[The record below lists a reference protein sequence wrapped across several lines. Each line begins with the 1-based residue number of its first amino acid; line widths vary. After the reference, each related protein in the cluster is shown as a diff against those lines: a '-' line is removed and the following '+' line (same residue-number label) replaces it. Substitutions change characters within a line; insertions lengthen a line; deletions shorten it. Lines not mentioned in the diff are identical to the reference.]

1 MATYRRYGLTG
12 GASGALDALDGTN
25 LTSADAAITLGT
37 DDKLYIHKLNPS
49 SGAAESSPDI
59 ISPNTNAGNKRW
71 ILCQIYGAVPG
82 VTDVTA
88 TSPVVSSGG
97 NTPAISIPAATNAAN
112 GYMTKEMVQA
122 VEANN
127 AKVTNATHTGDVT
140 GATGLTIAAK
150 AVTLAKMDDMATA
163 SLIYR
168 KTAGAGTPEVN
179 TLATLKTD
187 LGLSG
192 TNSGDSATPAET
204 TTTIGALINGATT
217 KTSAVDADYLGL
229 MDSEGSNV
237 LKKLS
242 WAYVKSILKTY
253 FDTQYTGGASV
264 PSATA
269 ESDFIIAG
277 ASPFAWA
284 KKTLAEAKTILG
296 LVLTQT
302 SQTIGFTL
310 SGGATSKTLTV
321 ALDASVSGTNTGD
334 SAGHTTL
341 VAGPAS
347 AVDGKVVLFDGTTGK
362 LVKDSGLSLSGSN
375 TGDSATPAETTTT
388 IGALINGATA
398 KTSAVDADYLPL
410 MDSEA
415 SNVMKKLSWAY
426 VKSILKTYFDGI
438 YSTFSAAAPGT
449 IGGTTPGIIYGLNGE
464 IFKTASG
471 DSPLTALQVSG
482 TIVSNYGMTDADC
495 VISVPTAAAG
505 YSFVLILP
513 AVRARYFKLR
523 AGANDKFYLLG
534 VAGSDNGYVGVAS
547 GYATGASCSVFTFK
561 ASDGNYD
568 WFVIPIFGTWVAS

>member
-1 MATYRRYGLTG
+1 MCML
-12 GASGALDALDGTN
+12 
-25 LTSADAAITLGT
+25 
-37 DDKLYIHKLNPS
+37 H
-49 SGAAESSPDI
+49 
-59 ISPNTNAGNKRW
+59 
-71 ILCQIYGAVPG
+71 
-82 VTDVTA
+82 
-88 TSPVVSSGG
+88 
-97 NTPAISIPAATNAAN
+97 
-112 GYMTKEMVQA
+112 
-122 VEANN
+122 
-127 AKVTNATHTGDVT
+127 HTG
-140 GATGLTIAAK
+140 
-150 AVTLAKMDDMATA
+150 
-163 SLIYR
+163 
-168 KTAGAGTPEVN
+168 
-179 TLATLKTD
+179 
-187 LGLSG
+187 
-192 TNSGDSATPAET
+192 
-204 TTTIGALINGATT
+204 TTIGALINGATT
-217 KTSAVDADYLGL
+217 KTLAVDADYLGL

-264 PSATA
+264 PSATAESDFIVAGATPFAWVKKTLAEVKTILGLVLTFTAQSVGFTISGGATSKTLTIGADASVSGTNTGDSSTPAETTATIGTMISGATPKTTPIDADNFGYADSAATNILKSLTWANIKAALKTYFDTLYTGGASIPSATA

-415 SNVMKKLSWAY
+415 TNIMKKLSWAY
-426 VKSILKTYFDGI
+426 VKSVLKT
-438 YSTFSAAAPGT
+438 
-449 IGGTTPGIIYGLNGE
+449 
-464 IFKTASG
+464 
-471 DSPLTALQVSG
+471 
-482 TIVSNYGMTDADC
+482 
-495 VISVPTAAAG
+495 
-505 YSFVLILP
+505 
-513 AVRARYFKLR
+513 
-523 AGANDKFYLLG
+523 
-534 VAGSDNGYVGVAS
+534 
-547 GYATGASCSVFTFK
+547 
-561 ASDGNYD
+561 
-568 WFVIPIFGTWVAS
+568 